1 MAKQIFETL
10 EGKKKLQDELSWR
23 KGAERTRI
31 KEAIAVAKGFGDL
44 SENSEY
50 DEARESQAKN
60 EHRITE
66 LEEMLKNIVV
76 IEESEASADKVTLGK
91 TVTVKY
97 KKDGKEIQD
106 KFDIVGSSEA
116 NPFLK
121 RISNLSPIGA
131 ALMGA
136 RVGDTVTAANPK
148 GAVEYT
154 IVEIAAKNA

>member
-23 KGAERTRI
+23 KGPERTRI

-91 TVTVKY
+91 TVKVSY
-97 KKDGKEIQD
+97 KKDGKEVIDQ
-106 KFDIVGSSEA
+106 FDIVGSTEA

-136 RVGDTVTAANPK
+136 KVGDTVTATNPK

-154 IVEIAAKNA
+154 ILEIAAKNA

>member
-1 MAKQIFETL
+1 MAKQIFETI
-10 EGKKKLQDELSWR
+10 EGKKKIEEELKWR
-23 KGAERTRI
+23 KGSERERI
-31 KEAIAVAKGFGDL
+31 KEAIKVAKGFGDL

-91 TVTVKY
+91 SVKV
-97 KKDGKEIQD
+97 KFVKDGKEMTD
-106 KFDIVGSSEA
+106 TFDIVGSTEA

-136 RVGDTVTAANPK
+136 KAGDTVVAANPK

-154 IVEIAAKNA
+154 ILEIIAK

>member
-10 EGKKKLQDELSWR
+10 EGKKKIEEELKWR
-23 KGAERTRI
+23 KGPERERI
-31 KEAIAVAKGFGDL
+31 KEAIKVAKGFGDL

-60 EHRITE
+60 EHKITE

-76 IEESEASADKVTLGK
+76 IEETEASADRVTLGK
-91 TVTVKY
+91 TVKVKY
-97 KKDGKEIQD
+97 IKDGSELTEQY
-106 KFDIVGSSEA
+106 DIVGSTEA

-121 RISNLSPIGA
+121 RISNLSPIGS

-136 RVGDTVTAANPK
+136 KVGDTVTATSPK

-154 IVEIAAKNA
+154 VVEIAAK

>member
-1 MAKQIFETL
+1 MAKQIFETR
-10 EGKKKLQDELSWR
+10 EGLKKLQDELAFR
-23 KGAERTRI
+23 KGPERNRI

-76 IEESEASADKVTLGK
+76 VDETEATADKVTLGK
-91 TVTVKY
+91 TVKVRNESN
-97 KKDGKEIQD
+97 GKECEY
-106 KFDIVGSSEA
+106 KMVGSTEA
-116 NPFLK
+116 NPFES
-121 RISNLSPIGA
+121 RISNLSPIGS

-136 RVGDTVTAANPK
+136 KVGATVTAILNNGK
-148 GAVEYT
+148 SVDFT
-154 IVEIAAKNA
+154 ILEINKTV